1 MLLWNTIHFAGLGLQ
16 IAAGIT
22 GIGYLN
28 TWIQTKNGHAE
39 INVERL
45 SSVKKIGKIALWMFA
60 IGALL
65 LLFYEIYLLQN

>member
-1 MLLWNTIHFAGLGLQ
+1 MLLWNTIHFSGLGLQ

-28 TWIQTKNGHAE
+28 TWIRTKNGHAE
-39 INVERL
+39 ISTKNL
-45 SSVKKIGKIALWMFA
+45 TLTKKIGKVALWMFA

-65 LLFYEIYLLQN
+65 LLFYEIHLLQN